1 MRRLKVNPLIRIRL
15 AALALAVALMGALI
29 VLVTLNIQHQGDELR
44 ARLSIVDQESFG
56 IADRFRE
63 NLRGVS
69 AALLQYRIHPESES
83 WEQYL
88 KAKEELDTW
97 MEQQAPKLTTEAER
111 ALLVKVVAEYREYL
125 RQAEELHRIM
135 ESPGEHD
142 VLAGFPQ
149 LRAQSEHLYDVAQAL
164 SRAHYD
170 SRNQLLNHANQTLVQ
185 IRRSIIGLV
194 VLLFLFG
201 VALALVVYRDMIA
214 PLRLKLVES
223 QAQAERHEKLA
234 SLGLLA
240 AGVAHEIRNP
250 LTAVKAALFT
260 QSKKLDPGSSAQQDV
275 KVIGREISRL
285 ERIVND
291 FLQFARPADPELVP
305 MPAQLPLSEVRL
317 FFDSALARDNIRLV
331 LEPSPPLHIKA
342 DSGQIKQ
349 VLINLVR
356 NAAES
361 IGHDGTITLRA
372 RHARKRL
379 ASQAETDV
387 VVLEVAD
394 TGKGIAP
401 EVEKRLF
408 DPFFT
413 TKESG
418 TGLGLP
424 IAARIVQKHGG
435 ILQYQSQV
443 DQGATFGVVL
453 PQVAE

>member
-1 MRRLKVNPLIRIRL
+1 MNPLVRIRL
-15 AALALAVALMGALI
+15 TALTLALGLMGALI
-29 VLVTLNIQHQGDELR
+29 VVATINSQRQLDELR

-56 IADRFRE
+56 IADQFRE
-63 NLRGVS
+63 SLRAVS
-69 AALLQYRIHPESES
+69 RTLLQYRIHPDPET
-83 WEQYL
+83 WDQYQ
-88 KAKEELDTW
+88 KEKQDLDIW
-97 MEQQAPKLTTEAER
+97 MKEQAPKLTSKTEKE
-111 ALLVKVVAEYREYL
+111 LLAKVQAAYLEYQ
-125 RQAEELHRIM
+125 RQADLLHTVM

-142 VLAGFPQ
+142 VMLGFPE
-149 LRAQSEHLYDVAQAL
+149 LRAQSERLYDQAQTL

-170 SRNQLLNHANQTLVQ
+170 SRNQLLNHANRTLVQ
-185 IRRSIIGLV
+185 LRQSIIGLV

-201 VALALVVYRDMIA
+201 IALAALVYRDMIA
-214 PLRLKLVES
+214 PLRLKLVQS

-260 QSKKLDPGSSAQQDV
+260 QSKKLEPNSPAHQDV
-275 KVIGREISRL
+275 KVIGREILRL

-291 FLQFARPADPELVP
+291 FLQFARPADPELIP
-305 MPAQLPLSEVRL
+305 MLAQLPLSEVRL
-317 FFDSALARDNIRLV
+317 FFDSALAKDNIQLV
-331 LEPSPPLHIKA
+331 LEASPPLHIKA

-361 IGHDGTITLRA
+361 IGRDGTITLRA

-379 ASQAETDV
+379 TSGSETDV

-394 TGKGIAP
+394 TGKGISP
-401 EVEKRLF
+401 DVEKRLF

-413 TKESG
+413 TKEGG

-435 ILQYQSQV
+435 ILQYESQLN
-443 DQGATFGVVL
+443 QGATFGVVL
-453 PQVAE
+453 PQAVL